1 VRVMSLNVRKGGPL
15 ILSRVIDHIQDSAV
29 DLCGFQEIRA
39 STVGN
44 WRTSLER
51 AGYAVVDTFA
61 LAREHGVPHPSAMRE
76 DGLLIASR
84 WPVRALKPNR
94 IEIAWPER
102 LLSVVV
108 KHPAQA
114 FEFHTTHVPNGSQG
128 ERLYYKE
135 GPTAG
140 RDRLEKKVDTL
151 EAIFRALTRNKL
163 MPRILAG
170 DFNEPFSESPNGAIQ
185 YWQHKCPAG
194 LRSTLQERWRDAA
207 DSVFRGLSAH
217 GVQDA
222 FRTKHGHGKAAHSW
236 ETNPKQDEDGLP
248 ITAPNLYRLDHLF
261 ASTEF
266 TIETCD
272 YDHSFRGKGLSD
284 HAAIYAELG
293 GRW

>member
-1 VRVMSLNVRKGGPL
+1 VHVMSLNVRKGGPL

-44 WRTSLER
+44 WRASLER
-51 AGYAVVDTFA
+51 AGYAVADTFA

-94 IEIAWPER
+94 IAIAWPER

-114 FEFHTTHVPNGSQG
+114 FEFHTTHVPNGS
-128 ERLYYKE
+128 RSKKLYKKE
-135 GPTAG
+135 DPTPA
-140 RDRLEKKVDTL
+140 RDSLEKKIDTL
-151 EAIFRALTRNKL
+151 EAIFRALTRGKL
-163 MPRILAG
+163 PRVLAG

-185 YWQHKCPAG
+185 YYQHECPAG
-194 LRSTLQERWRDAA
+194 LRTIFEDRWRDAA
-207 DSVFRGLSAH
+207 HSVFRGLSAH

-236 ETNPKQDEDGLP
+236 ETNPKQDEDGIP